1 MDEAL
6 ATTADELGRIDVPE
20 RVWIRLAQRPVV
32 GEDLEVVV
40 VVPRRALERRD
51 DGRDVG
57 ATVAAKLEASVLT
70 CEIENRATRLES
82 VTPRPWGSLSRD

>member
-1 MDEAL
+1 VDEAL

-20 RVWIRLAQRPVV
+20 RVWIRLAERAVV

-40 VVPRRALERRD
+40 VVTRRALERRD

-57 ATVAAKLEASVLT
+57 ATVASKLEASVLT
-70 CEIENRATRLES
+70 CEIENRGTRLES
-82 VTPRPWGSLSRD
+82 VAPRPWGSLSRV